1 VPRYR
6 FTIRDTDHFDDE
18 DGVFLLDDGAAREYA
33 IKILDELQKDDE
45 ASWAGHTM
53 EVMREGRIVWR
64 IPFDRPSERNG
75 HQWRDLE

>member
-1 VPRYR
+1 
-6 FTIRDTDHFDDE
+6 
-18 DGVFLLDDGAAREYA
+18 
-33 IKILDELQKDDE
+33 LDELQKDDE